1 MCCSRINS
9 FELFPFQVLSSENNE
24 RFMGST
30 LLLSTKDNKYIYKM
44 LKNNN
49 NNELDFYNSINKQH
63 LLKRHD
69 IIPKFIRFV
78 FVIEAGKKSKKIYL
92 KQSFINSI
100 LNKKIYNLQHFKIES
115 AIEMKNFLNGYSD
128 PSIIDLKLGTSWI
141 GESKNDY
148 IYNIREVFTKTFLGE
163 NLMQE
168 FNDIFRKVER
178 APEKSEFIRDMF
190 YKFKSL
196 HKSIKQYMIINN
208 SCQYEIGIRIQGLIS
223 DKVTI
228 SRQKGK
234 ELTSNETMK
243 LLSEF
248 LKLSPSLIR
257 LTREK
262 IEILKFWLKK
272 QKSYRFIATSIVLA
286 FDR

>member
-1 MCCSRINS
+1 MCYSSVNS
-9 FELFPFQVLSSENNE
+9 CELFPFQLLSNENSE

-30 LLLSTKDNKYIYKM
+30 LLLSSKDNKYIYKM

-49 NNELDFYNSINKQH
+49 LNELNFYKSINHQH
-63 LLKRHD
+63 LLRRYN

-78 FVIEAGKKSKKIYL
+78 FVIETGKKSKKKYI
-92 KQSFINSI
+92 KQSFINYI
-100 LNKKIYNLQHFKIES
+100 LNKKMGNLQYFKFEA
-115 AIEMKNFLNGYSD
+115 AIQMKNFLSGYSKLN
-128 PSIIDLKLGTSWI
+128 IIDLKLGTSWI
-141 GESKNDY
+141 GESKNDS
-148 IYNIREVFTKTFLGE
+148 IYNLKEIFTKAFPDE
-163 NLMQE
+163 NLIQE
-168 FNDIFRKVER
+168 FNNISCKVER
-178 APEKSEFIRDMF
+178 IPEKNEFVREMF

-196 HKSIKQYMIINN
+196 HKSIKQYMIIKN

-223 DKVTI
+223 EKITI
-228 SRQKGK
+228 SRQRGK

-248 LKLSPSLIR
+248 LKLSPNLIK

-262 IEILKFWLKK
+262 IKLLKYWLKK
-272 QKSYRFIATSIVLA
+272 QTDYRFIATSIVLA